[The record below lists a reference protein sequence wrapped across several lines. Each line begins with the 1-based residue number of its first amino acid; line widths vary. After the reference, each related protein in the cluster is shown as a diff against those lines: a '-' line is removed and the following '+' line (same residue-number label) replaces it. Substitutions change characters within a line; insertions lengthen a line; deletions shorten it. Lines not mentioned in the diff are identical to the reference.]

1 VTRDLFLYR
10 EVLESDFGQLDGLVR
25 AKRPR
30 RLPVVLTRDEVRTL
44 LAELQGVHWLMA
56 SLLYGSGLRLLECA
70 RLRVQDVEF
79 TRKEITVR
87 GGKGQKDRRTM
98 LPGRIVIPLRERLE
112 SVGNQHR
119 RDVAAGA
126 GSVELPRAPFEWRWQ
141 WVFPARRPYRD
152 PRTRALRRHHLH
164 QSALQRAVRQAALKT
179 GIPKRITCHVL
190 RHSFATHLLVAGHV
204 M

>member
-126 GSVELPRAPFEWRWQ
+126 GSVELPHAPCDK
-141 WVFPARRPYRD
+141 VPARP
-152 PRTRALRRHHLH
+152 
-164 QSALQRAVRQAALKT
+164 
-179 GIPKRITCHVL
+179 
-190 RHSFATHLLVAGHV
+190 F
-204 M
+204 